1 MVEVISSPKGKKT
14 TAKAKAP
21 KATVKSVGKKV
32 VAKAK
37 SAKPTEQKADKV
49 VKPAAKTQIKTPK
62 KPTQKSKKPA
72 VAKESKKKSLSEAV
86 VTEAEVE
93 VTALEVLPT
102 EAEEN
107 AFEDP
112 RDEAVLGFAD
122 DEVDSTEQFDEA
134 VDEDV
139 PDPTSDEFDADKDE
153 SEEDTPEAFPETLST
168 LSTVEDDTPLTS
180 MEGMSVLRD
189 SDMNEVVNDLKH
201 RSETNGGYITY
212 EELNQILPQAIIDQI
227 QTEGYL
233 KILEQLGV
241 RIIHEEDVKVFQEQK
256 SASSFDAKQSDL
268 IDDPFKMYL
277 NQISKY
283 PLIDQTEEIAIY
295 KLIERVET
303 LVRDI
308 FNRFLFAP
316 SMYAEMLDKLEN
328 QTKRFDSIVA
338 DKDDNEFKDDETDD
352 KSNSDESKES
362 DEQAEVSEAPGTEH
376 AVEGTEE
383 DPDQNKSRI
392 SREKYMAL
400 VPEFRKNIADCHKKL
415 FEASEKFMRVTGN
428 TNATKAQLS
437 GAEKALANARN
448 AMMECFSKL
457 NFRQKVL
464 EDLCEEA
471 QDRFYFPYSRLV
483 TQYVKLNREKASKR
497 RDNEISAVKEKM
509 HKFEVHFGM
518 PPSEF
523 MSSFDELRTAL
534 KQGSEARTK
543 MVNANLR
550 LVISIV
556 KKFMNR
562 GLQPLDLIQEG
573 NTGLMKAVEKYDY
586 HLRNKFSTYATWW
599 IRQAATRA
607 IADQGRTIRIPVH
620 MIETINR
627 MRRTSKRLTQALGRE
642 PTDQE
647 LAKEMKLPPD
657 EIRKVKKMSQQP
669 ISLQSKV
676 GDSDDAS
683 YGDFI
688 QDTTSEN
695 PFVATE
701 GRLLKERLKDVLMT
715 LTERERQVIDL
726 RFGLSQ
732 RYPLTLEEVGKHFS
746 VTRERIRQIEAKAL
760 RKLRHP
766 SRMKSLDEFS
776 TTVS

>member
-1 MVEVISSPKGKKT
+1 MIDARKGKKK
-14 TAKAKAP
+14 TAKAKEP
-21 KATVKSVGKKV
+21 KAAVKSVGKKV
-32 VAKAK
+32 VAKEK
-37 SAKPTEQKADKV
+37 SAKPATPKADKV
-49 VKPAAKTQIKTPK
+49 AKPSVKKIKATP
-62 KPTQKSKKPA
+62 KPTQKTKKESAVETKSQKKTSSKK
-72 VAKESKKKSLSEAV
+72 V
-86 VTEAEVE
+86 VPEVE
-93 VTALEVLPT
+93 VATSVVSIEEEQVALDDPIVDAALEADESDADFP
-102 EAEEN
+102 ES
-107 AFEDP
+107 FEDV
-112 RDEAVLGFAD
+112 A
-122 DEVDSTEQFDEA
+122 
-134 VDEDV
+134 DEDV
-139 PDPTSDEFDADKDE
+139 PDATSDEFDADKEDVEEE
-153 SEEDTPEAFPETLST
+153 SAEVFPETLST
-168 LSTVEDDTPLTS
+168 LSAADDDAPLTS

-241 RIIHEEDVKVFQEQK
+241 RIIHEEDVKAFQEQK

-283 PLIDQTEEIAIY
+283 PLIDQEEEIKIY

-303 LVRDI
+303 VVRSI

-338 DKDDNEFKDDETDD
+338 DKDDNEFKDEKDEKSELDD
-352 KSNSDESKES
+352 SASVEKSGAG
-362 DEQAEVSEAPGTEH
+362 EQTPSEQDGEVA
-376 AVEGTEE
+376 EE
-383 DPDQNKSRI
+383 DPEQSKTRI

-400 VPEFRKNIADCHKKL
+400 VPEFRKSIADCQKKL
-415 FEASEKFMRVTGN
+415 LEASEKFMRVTGN
-428 TNATKAQLS
+428 TSASKAQLA
-437 GAEKALANARN
+437 GAEKTLSNARST
-448 AMMECFSKL
+448 MLECFSKL

-464 EDLCEEA
+464 EDLCEDAE
-471 QDRFYFPYSRLV
+471 DRYYFPYSRLV

-497 RDNEISAVKEKM
+497 RDTEIAAVKEKM
-509 HKFEVHFGM
+509 KKFEVHFGM
-518 PPSEF
+518 PPGEF
-523 MSSFDELRTAL
+523 MSSFDELRKAL
-534 KQGSEARTK
+534 KEGSEARTK

-647 LAKEMKLPPD
+647 LAKEMKLTT
-657 EIRKVKKMSQQP
+657 EQIRQVKKMSQQP